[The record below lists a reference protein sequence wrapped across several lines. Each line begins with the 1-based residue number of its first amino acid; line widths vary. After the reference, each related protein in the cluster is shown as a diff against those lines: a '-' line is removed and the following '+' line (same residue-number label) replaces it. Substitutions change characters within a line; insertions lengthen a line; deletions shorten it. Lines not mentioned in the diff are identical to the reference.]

1 MFMYFMEQH
10 AGKQGGSFR
19 NLEPFVQNRQMLLC
33 EKKKKK
39 QKNYGVAHLSKTH
52 NRASTWE
59 IDNAVNGHKHYF
71 STIYLFIF
79 GFIETLHVVYLT
91 KE

>member
-1 MFMYFMEQH
+1 MEQH

-52 NRASTWE
+52 NRAST
-59 IDNAVNGHKHYF
+59 
-71 STIYLFIF
+71 
-79 GFIETLHVVYLT
+79 
-91 KE
+91 